1 MKKVVKI
8 IIVIAVLGGLVGL
21 TYLLSGNMEQVF
33 SSSTVYSVKTV
44 EIGKGSIS
52 SSVSASGKIEEV
64 DSYDVYIDNPV
75 KVKKLLVE
83 KYQKVSKGQQL
94 VEFDIEDME
103 TELEK
108 LKINKKVQELSQ
120 NSPTVDAEI
129 KRAESAVKS
138 AEQALSDAEKKYEDS
153 KKLFEAQAISKSEL
167 DMAENAVRDARTAL
181 ENATVAYNAAVESK
195 DVDQKVK
202 KENLNALIL
211 SISDLEKKIQKTKE
225 SMFCPFDGI
234 VTEINIQEGAYTSNM
249 QPAFRIVNLDKL
261 KVKAMVNE
269 YNIKDVK
276 VGQKV
281 RITGDAI
288 REDV

>member
-1 MKKVVKI
+1 
-8 IIVIAVLGGLVGL
+8 
-21 TYLLSGNMEQVF
+21 
-33 SSSTVYSVKTV
+33 
-44 EIGKGSIS
+44 
-52 SSVSASGKIEEV
+52 
-64 DSYDVYIDNPV
+64 
-75 KVKKLLVE
+75 LVE

-249 QPAFRIVNLDKL
+249 QPAFRMSIL
-261 KVKAMVNE
+261 
-269 YNIKDVK
+269 
-276 VGQKV
+276 
-281 RITGDAI
+281 TS
-288 REDV
+288 